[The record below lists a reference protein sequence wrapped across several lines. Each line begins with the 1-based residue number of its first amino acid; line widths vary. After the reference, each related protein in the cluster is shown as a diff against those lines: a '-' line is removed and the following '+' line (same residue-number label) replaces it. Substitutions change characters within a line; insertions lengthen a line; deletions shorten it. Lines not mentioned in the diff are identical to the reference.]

1 MTRRIGILGGTF
13 DPVHLGHLIVGQEV
27 LTRCALDEML
37 LMPSG
42 EPPHKAYPE
51 MASAPDRAEMVRLAL
66 ADHPVM
72 TLSRFEVE
80 RPGKSYTVH
89 TLRTLRE
96 YFGAQVALFLVIGA
110 DNAVEM
116 RSWCNPEGVLDL
128 AQVVVAS
135 RPGFDVGRI
144 DPVLRKQMQFVE
156 TPLLE
161 IASTQIRRRVQQGAP
176 IRFWV
181 PDAVAQYIDRRGLY
195 R

>member
-1 MTRRIGILGGTF
+1 MERRIGIMGGTF
-13 DPVHLGHLIVGQEV
+13 DPIHLGHLIVAQEV
-27 LTRCALDEML
+27 LTRCDLDQML

-51 MASAPDRAEMVRLAL
+51 MATAQDRAEMVQLAL
-66 ADHPVM
+66 GDHPAMGV
-72 TLSRFEVE
+72 SRFELE

-89 TLRTLRE
+89 TLCALRE

-116 RSWCNPEGVLDL
+116 RSWCNPEGVLDQ

-135 RPGFDVGRI
+135 RPGFDVALI
-144 DPVLRKQMQFVE
+144 DPAFREKMQIVE
-156 TPLLE
+156 TPMLE
-161 IASTQIRRRVQQGAP
+161 ISSSEIRRRVQQGAP

-181 PDAVAQYIDRRGLY
+181 PDAVAQYIDRCGLY